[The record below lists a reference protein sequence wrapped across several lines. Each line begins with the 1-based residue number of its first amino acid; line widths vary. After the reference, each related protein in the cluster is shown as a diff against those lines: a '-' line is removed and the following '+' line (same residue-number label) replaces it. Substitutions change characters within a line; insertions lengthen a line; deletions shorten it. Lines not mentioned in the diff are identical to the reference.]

1 MRTTGPFTIKQCNRV
16 ADAWSVVCGPGVR
29 IPPLPFHSFH
39 RYHHSTTMS
48 PPLGGSLQLLSC
60 SFFSCFSSR
69 ARRGSLPSSP
79 DPEGG
84 DSSTYR
90 LPRIREFLLV
100 PRRFSIW
107 REFLRNQISIKITS
121 GWPILRFV
129 STISLVRPLQS
140 FSVDL
145 EGKLTRV
152 QKALV
157 FFFFSF
163 FWEILDRFENWS
175 NFPIL

>member
-1 MRTTGPFTIKQCNRV
+1 
-16 ADAWSVVCGPGVR
+16 
-29 IPPLPFHSFH
+29 
-39 RYHHSTTMS
+39 MS

-157 FFFFSF
+157 FFFFFLRNFRSF
-163 FWEILDRFENWS
+163 RKLKQFSDTLIVLLFIQFWILNRSFINQISRKELEYFYSTIVNTWTV
-175 NFPIL
+175 NFN